1 MGKKKTNDELLV
13 IKRYGNRRLY
23 NTETKSYVNYEDL
36 AKIVRD
42 GSDIQVIDSKT
53 KEDVTKS
60 VLIQMILEEE
70 KNDKTVLPTDFL
82 FQVLRSRNDSMQDF
96 FRNHLTASYDAY
108 LKTKEQFDN
117 QFRSVLEMAFSAP
130 QTLEKLIHGAEM
142 IREALLGESVQGKR
156 KKEKGK
162 KGE

>member
-1 MGKKKTNDELLV
+1 MSAKKASKDVLV

-23 NTETKSYVNYEDL
+23 NTETKGYVNYEDL
-36 AKIVRD
+36 ARIVRQ
-42 GSDIQVIDSKT
+42 GRDIKVVDSKS

-70 KNDKTVLPTDFL
+70 KNDQSVLPTDFL

-96 FRNHLTASYDAY
+96 FRNHLSASFEAY
-108 LKTKEQFDN
+108 MKTKEQFDN

-130 QTLEKLIHGAEM
+130 KTIEKLIPGAEVV
-142 IREALLGESVQGKR
+142 REVILGKDDE
-156 KKEKGK
+156 KEENKDD
-162 KGE
+162 E

>member
-1 MGKKKTNDELLV
+1 MAAKETDSDTLV

-23 NTETKSYVNYEDL
+23 NTESKSYVNYEDL
-36 AKIVRD
+36 AKIVR
-42 GSDIQVIDSKT
+42 GGTDIRVIDSKS

-70 KNDKTVLPTDFL
+70 KNDQSVLPTDFL

-96 FRNHLTASYDAY
+96 FRNHLSASFDAY
-108 LKTKEQFDN
+108 RKTKEQFDN

-130 QTLEKLIHGAEM
+130 QTLEKIIPGAEVV
-142 IREALLGESVQGKR
+142 REAFLGKEESDSDD
-156 KKEKGK
+156 EA
-162 KGE
+162 EEDE